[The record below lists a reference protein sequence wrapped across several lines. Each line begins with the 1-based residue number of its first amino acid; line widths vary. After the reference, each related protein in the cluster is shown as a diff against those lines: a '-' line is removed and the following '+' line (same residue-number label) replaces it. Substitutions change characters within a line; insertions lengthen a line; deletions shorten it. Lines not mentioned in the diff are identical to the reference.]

1 MVLYCYNPYVAAQR
15 AAFPQASINCY
26 HIIANSFVK
35 TLSFNCL
42 PKSKYVVCAILSLE
56 MIIRFFNKKKKSS
69 CNMHNKNLI
78 FRCSIQL

>member
-42 PKSKYVVCAILSLE
+42 PNSKYVVCAILSLE
-56 MIIRFFNKKKKSS
+56 ILIRFSIKKKKSLAVT
-69 CNMHNKNLI
+69 CTTKI
-78 FRCSIQL
+78 